1 MSDQYKKGDRVR
13 RINSNNGAHGAKVGQ
28 EGTVA
33 FTNNKFVYVDY
44 QPRDPLGC
52 CLTGPEGWRLE
63 NAELV
68 RPAFKVGD
76 KVAYRLTPDVVAG
89 EVIAIFPNAN
99 PRQRLAVMLVRD
111 DKAVRLHSM
120 DGTIHGYSTEEDFV
134 PLRRPVVTTK
144 VWITSWIDAKGAIRF
159 CNYLEK
165 YQAEACKTAQMELGH
180 PASVTEVNLT
190 VDPN

>member
-1 MSDQYKKGDRVR
+1 MSTEYKKGDRVR

-33 FTNNKFVYVDY
+33 FTNNKFVYVNY
-44 QPRDPLGC
+44 QPRDPLGF
-52 CLTGPEGWRLE
+52 CLTAPEGWRLE
-63 NAELV
+63 NVTLV
-68 RPAFKVGD
+68 TTTFKVGD
-76 KVAYRLTPDVVAG
+76 KIAYRHTPDKQAG
-89 EVIAIFPNAN
+89 EVVAVVPGAHPACRLVVLMNSKTLS
-99 PRQRLAVMLVRD
+99 QRYE
-111 DKAVRLHSM
+111 
-120 DGTIHGYSTEEDFV
+120 DGKVYDIEQNQNDFV

-159 CNYLEK
+159 YNYLEK
-165 YQAEACKTAQMELGH
+165 HQAEACKTAQMELGH